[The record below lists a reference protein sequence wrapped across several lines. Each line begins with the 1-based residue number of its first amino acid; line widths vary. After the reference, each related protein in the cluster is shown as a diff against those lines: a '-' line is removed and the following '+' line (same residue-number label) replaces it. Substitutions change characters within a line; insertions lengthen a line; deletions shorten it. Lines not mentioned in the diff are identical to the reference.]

1 MKKTR
6 FIVRVATF
14 VLSTLLVI
22 GVLLLI
28 FNEHSTQDTIYE
40 IIVFGA
46 GIGGMIMAV
55 LEQIGSNKQ
64 EGQIS
69 QMANEIRELMKEEA
83 SNLHDSQRI
92 QGKLDKILEL
102 EKQSKR

>member
-6 FIVRVATF
+6 FIVRVVTF

-55 LEQIGSNKQ
+55 LEQISATKQ
-64 EGQIS
+64 ESQIS

-83 SNLHDSQRI
+83 SDLSGSRRI
-92 QGKLDKILEL
+92 QDKLDKILEL
-102 EKQSKR
+102 EKRHKR